1 MFSDTKDISHY
12 ILKVHSESYVLD
24 LLCDQWNTE
33 KCEGLENPKTGG
45 FETRIDA

>member
-45 FETRIDA
+45 FKTRIDA